1 MFKILRLF
9 SPASY
14 PLVPSA
20 NQWSRWMVQL
30 WLTSGISNPNQTQE
44 GGGREGERDGKSVTE
59 TPQDNCYMLK
69 EHLPISR

>member
-44 GGGREGERDGKSVTE
+44 GGGERGREMEKV
-59 TPQDNCYMLK
+59 
-69 EHLPISR
+69 